1 MRDNLVAVSNNDKI
15 RVVGI
20 NLETA
25 AARGAPR
32 HDQRSTKFV
41 GVVQRILSIAID

>member
-32 HDQRSTKFV
+32 HDQRILSGLYNV
-41 GVVQRILSIAID
+41 YLVQR